1 MKFLV
6 PWFVFAVLL
15 FQPRSSQAQHVFDMG
30 LKGSSGTIPFR
41 LDNGFLIL
49 VEGRIGTQSNLRFL
63 LDTGATISI
72 LDKKMAEKL
81 KLVEFRPPE
90 SFNFGRKIAW
100 QMSNVPGVQF
110 GPIKASSVKM
120 LVGHLAVYS
129 EYARNVDAVI
139 GTDLLKLCNFSIDY
153 DSKKIIFYSCQQ
165 DYSQPSGEPL
175 SECLMVEVQVQGHPV
190 RLIVDTGFSGLLLYE
205 ERLLKRIPALKTQ
218 GIPPA

>member
-6 PWFVFAVLL
+6 PWFVFGVLL

-100 QMSNVPGVQF
+100 SISNVPGVQF
-110 GPIKASSVKM
+110 GPIKASSVKDVVRSFGCV
-120 LVGHLAVYS
+120 L
-129 EYARNVDAVI
+129 R
-139 GTDLLKLCNFSIDY
+139 LCT
-153 DSKKIIFYSCQQ
+153 
-165 DYSQPSGEPL
+165 
-175 SECLMVEVQVQGHPV
+175 ECGRRHRDGFAEAMQLQY
-190 RLIVDTGFSGLLLYE
+190 RL
-205 ERLLKRIPALKTQ
+205 
-218 GIPPA
+218 